1 MGEIWEIGRR
11 QKEIVS
17 ELCELWEL
25 SVRSTHHFLGEE
37 DIEMLKPFV
46 VQGVQHIERLFCF
59 REEDASF
66 LAFMGIQGDK
76 LEMLFV
82 HPDYSGKGIGKQL
95 VEYAIGRL
103 GVRKV
108 DVNEQNPQAAGF
120 YKHLGFSVF
129 SRSEQDEQGNS
140 FPILHM
146 KLQ

>member
-1 MGEIWEIGRR
+1 MEIGRR
-11 QKEIVS
+11 QEEIVS

-37 DIEMLKPFV
+37 DVERLKPFV
-46 VQGVQHIERLFCF
+46 VQGLKHIERLFGF
-59 REEDASF
+59 REEGAPF

-82 HPDYSGKGIGKQL
+82 HPDYSGKGIGRQL
-95 VEYAIGRL
+95 VEYAIERL

-108 DVNEQNPQAAGF
+108 DVNEQNPQATGF

-129 SRSEQDEQGNS
+129 SRSGQDGQGNY
-140 FPILHM
+140 FPILH
-146 KLQ
+146 LEIR